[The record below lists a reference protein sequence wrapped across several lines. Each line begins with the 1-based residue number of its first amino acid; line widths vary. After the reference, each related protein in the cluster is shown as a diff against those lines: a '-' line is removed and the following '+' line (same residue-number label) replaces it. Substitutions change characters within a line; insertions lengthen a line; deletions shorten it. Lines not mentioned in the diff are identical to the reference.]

1 MAGHFPKVRLRIA
14 LAPGVAFGPGKA
26 DLLSGIAETGSLR
39 AAGARLRMSYKRAW
53 SLVGDMNAQFAE
65 PVVITEKGGSGGG
78 GSSRLTPF
86 GEDLLARFRRIE
98 ASLDDGTGSDL
109 MAIFAMV
116 KPELVTGENG
126 D

>member
-98 ASLDDGTGSDL
+98 ASLDDGAGSDL
-109 MAIFAMV
+109 MAISAMV